1 VLSDVV
7 VTGDDAV
14 GAETIASYGGQVG
27 LIVETD
33 DGPVEVG
40 GWGAMVEAV
49 EAHRITVVDI
59 A

>member
-1 VLSDVV
+1 V